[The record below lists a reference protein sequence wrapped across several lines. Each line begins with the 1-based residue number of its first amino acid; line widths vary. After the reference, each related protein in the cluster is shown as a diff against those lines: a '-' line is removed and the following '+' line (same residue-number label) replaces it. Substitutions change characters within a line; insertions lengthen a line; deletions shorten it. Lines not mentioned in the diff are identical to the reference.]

1 MDDRGAPGG
10 LHRLIR
16 ARREDLLVCWEQ
28 RTREALS
35 PGPLPHPELV
45 DHMPALVD
53 DLAAALYPGAVPL
66 PSGVD
71 HAQSHGAHRLR
82 LGFDVWEV
90 VREYG
95 LIEECVIDLATAAQ
109 LAVPGEDQKNLAAWM
124 NKRLA
129 DAVSQYVRQRDAERD
144 RQASEHL
151 GFLAHELR
159 NPLNS
164 ARLALDRLRSVELSR
179 GGRAVE
185 VLDRNLRR
193 TSQLIE
199 DALAQ
204 ASLRL
209 GLEPRI
215 ETIALRPFIE
225 ELERDATIDGHPKSI
240 RIDVAVAPELTVEA
254 DPRLLRSVLTN
265 FLANAV
271 KFSRPNTEVRIAAA
285 RTDLGVTI
293 DVADACGGLPAGKA
307 EELFKP
313 LVQRGANRSGYGL
326 GLAIASEA
334 AAAHSGHVG
343 VRDVPG
349 QGCVFSLT
357 LPDPIGRPV
366 TG

>member
-1 MDDRGAPGG
+1 
-10 LHRLIR
+10 
-16 ARREDLLVCWEQ
+16 
-28 RTREALS
+28 
-35 PGPLPHPELV
+35 
-45 DHMPALVD
+45 
-53 DLAAALYPGAVPL
+53 
-66 PSGVD
+66 
-71 HAQSHGAHRLR
+71 

-95 LIEECVIDLATAAQ
+95 LLEECVSDFAAADQ
-109 LAVPGEDQKNLAAWM
+109 LAVPAQDQKNLAAWM

-129 DAVSQYVRQRDAERD
+129 DAVAQYVRQRDLERD

-159 NPLNS
+159 NPLNA
-164 ARLALDRLRSVELSR
+164 ARLALERLRSAELAG

-185 VLDRNLRR
+185 ILDRSLRR

-209 GLEPRI
+209 GLEPCI
-215 ETIALRPFIE
+215 ETIELRPFVD
-225 ELERDATIDGHPKSI
+225 ELEREATIDGESKNVQV
-240 RIDVAVAPELTVEA
+240 DVAVPPDLAVAA
-254 DPRLLRSVLTN
+254 DPRLLRSVLAN

-271 KFSRPNTEVRIAAA
+271 KFSRPNTQVRVSAT
-285 RTDLGVTI
+285 RTGGDVTL
-293 DVADACGGLPAGKA
+293 DVADGCGGLPAGKA

-313 LVQRGANRSGYGL
+313 LVQRSENRSGYGL

-334 AAAHSGHVG
+334 AAAHSGRIS

-349 QGCVFSLT
+349 RGCVFSLT
-357 LPDPIGRPV
+357 LPNSARRPV
-366 TG
+366 NG